1 MLQKLLLT
9 CLMCGGA
16 ALSAW
21 AQQTCVIEGTFT
33 NDRLRHTDKAID
45 KVYLNR
51 MDEMENLI
59 LVDSAQV
66 SDGKFTLNHALTDY
80 HGAEVYLL
88 TGFDNGN
95 SVFFVEPGTVTL
107 RIDAAYPSGAR
118 ATGTPTN
125 DLYEEYK
132 KIAAKCIQTQI
143 DSLRAFQQ
151 SRPAGWIDSDDGV
164 AARARIGGEAKMRTN
179 LERTRFLLDH
189 NDSALAPLMMRKEL
203 LYTLSDDA
211 ANDLRQSVS
220 LSLEQHPY
228 TEAFSNAVLARHIDI
243 GSELPN
249 IVMPTTAGKRLTL
262 KDFRGKYVLLDFW
275 ASWCGPCRREIPYIQ
290 AAHRK
295 YGERLTILS
304 VSLDSK
310 KDAWLQAV
318 QTLDMPWHHVCDLKA
333 WGSAAAVKYA
343 VNAIPKTFLIGPD
356 GLLIATGLRGEA
368 LERTLTKH
376 LSK

>member
-33 NDRLRHTDKAID
+33 NDHLRHTDKAID

-132 KIAAKCIQTQI
+132 KIAAKCTQTQI

-164 AARARIGGEAKMRTN
+164 AARTRIGGEAKMRTH

-220 LSLEQHPY
+220 PSLEQHPY

-249 IVMPTTAGKRLTL
+249 IVMPTTDGKKLTL

-275 ASWCGPCRREIPYIQ
+275 ASWCGPCRKEIPNLKAVYEKFASKGLEIVSISIDKD
-290 AAHRK
+290 AAAWQKALEEEQLPWRNFRDETGVADA
-295 YGERLTILS
+295 YS
-304 VSLDSK
+304 VS
-310 KDAWLQAV
+310 
-318 QTLDMPWHHVCDLKA
+318 
-333 WGSAAAVKYA
+333 
-343 VNAIPKTFLIGPD
+343 AIPAIFLVD
-356 GLLIATGLRGEA
+356 GSGTIIATGLRGTA
-368 LERTLTKH
+368 LQEKLETL
-376 LSK
+376 LP